1 MDTVTER
8 SRVLRGL
15 RTMLPLAL
23 TLCLVAPTLGGCRES
38 PAGSRP
44 PAVDAAVA
52 AGEPAAAPRAPR
64 RRLERVVVDPF
75 IEELQERTFRFFWET
90 ANPVNGLV
98 PDRWPTKSFS
108 SVAAVGFGLTA
119 YTIGVEHGWITREEA
134 IERVLTTLRFFWT
147 APQGPEPA
155 GRTGHKGFFY
165 HFLDMDTGARF
176 ETVELSTIDTTL
188 FLAGALTCEA
198 YFDRDTP
205 AEVEIRQLAASLY
218 ERVEWRFFLVR
229 PPRVNMGWK
238 PENGFSVSDWW
249 GYDEAMI
256 LYVLALGSPT
266 HAIDPEAWPTYTSS
280 YRWGSR
286 YGMEHA
292 GFAPLFGHQFSH
304 VWIDFRGIQDA
315 YLRPR
320 GIDYFENTRRATLE
334 QRQYA
339 IENPGKFTAYGA
351 DVWGLSACDGPADVT
366 LPWAGRQ
373 VRFMTY
379 AARGASFTEV
389 RDDGTVAPYAA
400 GSSLPFTPAEST
412 AALKA
417 MNERWGEHA
426 YSTYGFLD
434 SFNPTFTFAVPV
446 YHGKVVP
453 GAGWFD
459 TDYLGIDQGPLLAMI
474 ENHRSGLVWNLLR
487 RHDAVVRGLR
497 RAGFTGGWLDATP

>member
-1 MDTVTER
+1 MSLMTVP
-8 SRVLRGL
+8 SRVPCGARAV
-15 RTMLPLAL
+15 LPVAL
-23 TLCLVAPTLGGCRES
+23 LLGLVASTLAGCS
-38 PAGSRP
+38 PRLVDTG
-44 PAVDAAVA
+44 AVSASARSGTGAAEA
-52 AGEPAAAPRAPR
+52 ARAPR
-64 RRLERVVVDPF
+64 RRLDRVVVDPF
-75 IEELQERTFRFFWET
+75 VLELQERTFRFFWER
-90 ANPVNGLV
+90 ADAANGLV

-108 SVAAVGFGLTA
+108 SVAAIGFGLTA
-119 YTIGVEHGWITREEA
+119 YTIGVEHGWITRDQA
-134 IERVLTTLRFFWT
+134 IERVLATLVHFARDDL
-147 APQGPEPA
+147 QGPEPS
-155 GRTGHKGFFY
+155 GRTGYMGFFY
-165 HFLDMDTGARF
+165 HFLHMDGAEAGTRY

-188 FLAGALTCEA
+188 FLAGALACEV

-205 AEVEIRQLAASLY
+205 DENEIRKLARDIYARADWS
-218 ERVEWRFFLVR
+218 FFLVR

-249 GYDEAMI
+249 GYDESMI

-266 HAIDPEAWPTYTSS
+266 HAIDPEAWTTFTSS

-286 YGMEHA
+286 SGMEHV

-304 VWIDFRGIQDA
+304 VWIDFRGIQDETMRA
-315 YLRPR
+315 R
-320 GIDYFENTRRATLE
+320 GIDYFENSRRATLE

-339 IENPGKFTAYGA
+339 IENPGQFLGYGA
-351 DVWGLSACDGPADVT
+351 DVWGLSACDGPADLT
-366 LPWAGRQ
+366 LPWADRE

-417 MNERWGEHA
+417 MHERWGEHA

-434 SFNPTFTFAVPV
+434 SFNPTFTFTVPV

-453 GAGWFD
+453 GVGWFD

-474 ENHRSGLVWNLLR
+474 ENHRSGFVWGLLR
-487 RHDAVVRGLR
+487 KHEAVIRGLR
-497 RAGFTGGWLDATP
+497 RAGFTGGWLE